1 VNRWLCAA
9 VVVLASAAVV
19 TLSGLLATRPV
30 LLVHGAFT

>member
-1 VNRWLCAA
+1 VEFNLRNTAGET
-9 VVVLASAAVV
+9 V